1 MLTKNLKNKN
11 ILITGADGFIGSH
24 LTEALFKFNCNLRV
38 MTMYNSFNTWG
49 WLDTIDK
56 KVLKNIEVISGDI
69 RDKKFVNNACK
80 NIDYIF
86 HLASLIAIP
95 HSYNSPYAYLETN
108 ALGTLNL
115 VESSLENN
123 IKKII
128 HTSTSE
134 VYGESSKIPIN
145 ESELIKAKSPY
156 SAMKIAADQIAYSYF
171 STYNLP
177 VTILRPFNTFGPRQ
191 SCRAIIPT
199 IITQLL
205 NTKNKIKLGSL
216 YPTRDFLYV
225 TDTVDG
231 FIKSLLSEKNIG
243 EIINIG
249 SGYEISIGNLVQ
261 MIQKIMKTKFLVTT
275 DKDRIR
281 PKPGEVFRLK
291 ADIKKAKKLL
301 NWKPKY
307 TGKDGLQKSLLITIK
322 WFKDNKHLYKDD
334 LYNQ

>member
-1 MLTKNLKNKN
+1 MLIKNLKNKN

-134 VYGESSKIPIN
+134 VYGKNNNS
-145 ESELIKAKSPY
+145 Y
-156 SAMKIAADQIAYSYF
+156 S
-171 STYNLP
+171 
-177 VTILRPFNTFGPRQ
+177 RQ
-191 SCRAIIPT
+191 
-199 IITQLL
+199 
-205 NTKNKIKLGSL
+205 
-216 YPTRDFLYV
+216 F
-225 TDTVDG
+225 
-231 FIKSLLSEKNIG
+231 
-243 EIINIG
+243 
-249 SGYEISIGNLVQ
+249 
-261 MIQKIMKTKFLVTT
+261 
-275 DKDRIR
+275 
-281 PKPGEVFRLK
+281 
-291 ADIKKAKKLL
+291 
-301 NWKPKY
+301 
-307 TGKDGLQKSLLITIK
+307 
-322 WFKDNKHLYKDD
+322 
-334 LYNQ
+334 

>member
-1 MLTKNLKNKN
+1 MLIKNLKNKN

-145 ESELIKAKSPY
+145 ELELIKAKSPY

-177 VTILRPFNTFGPRQ
+177 ITILRPFNTFGPRQ

-225 TDTVDG
+225 ADTVDG

-261 MIQKIMKTKFLVTT
+261 MIQKIMKTKFLVST

>member
-1 MLTKNLKNKN
+1 MKSFFKNKN

-231 FIKSLLSEKNIG
+231 FIKRLLSEKNIG

-261 MIQKIMKTKFLVTT
+261 MIQKIMKTKFLVTS